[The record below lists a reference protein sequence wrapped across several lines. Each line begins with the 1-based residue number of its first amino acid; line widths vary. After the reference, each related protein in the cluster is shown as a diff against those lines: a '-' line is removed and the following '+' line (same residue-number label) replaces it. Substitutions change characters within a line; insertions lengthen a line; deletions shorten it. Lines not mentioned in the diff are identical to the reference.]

1 MCSPNKGMIFGY
13 STYISPPDAPN
24 GDLEGGC
31 VGAKV
36 IILRSSLHKFVMLS
50 REPTKQYPNIGGGDV
65 LLLVKL
71 KAPAL
76 Q

>member
-1 MCSPNKGMIFGY
+1 MIFGY

-36 IILRSSLHKFVMLS
+36 IILRSSLYKFVMLS
-50 REPTKQYPNIGGGDV
+50 SFPNIEPTKQYPNIGGGDV